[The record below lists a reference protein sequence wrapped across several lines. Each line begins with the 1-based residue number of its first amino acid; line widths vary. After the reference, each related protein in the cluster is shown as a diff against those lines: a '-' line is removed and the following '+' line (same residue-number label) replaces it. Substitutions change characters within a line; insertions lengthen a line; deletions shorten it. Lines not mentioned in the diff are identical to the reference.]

1 MIVYVL
7 NYDGTPLMP
16 TKRLGHVRW
25 LLKTGQAVV
34 VKKEPFTIQ
43 LTTEKK
49 RYTQN
54 ITLGVDSGSKHIG
67 LSATTSK
74 EELDEQIESVTH
86 A

>member
-34 VKKEPFTIQ
+34 VKKEPFTIK

-49 RYTQN
+49 RYTQD
-54 ITLGVDSGSKHIG
+54 ITLVPFGEKYKTKRDCCKFHTICYGQ
-67 LSATTSK
+67 LSLK
-74 EELDEQIESVTH
+74 
-86 A
+86 